1 MADTVEVSAFS
12 DAMVGL
18 IKQYTTEVEEGV
30 VAAVKDTADETQK
43 VLKSISPVGATK
55 RYSRGW
61 RVHKTGPGAVTVYN
75 SRYQL
80 THLLEKGHAKR
91 GGGRVAAIP
100 HIQPAQDFA
109 EKQLLK
115 RIGDAIQEAAK

>member
-1 MADTVEVSAFS
+1 MADTVDISAFG
-12 DAMVGL
+12 DAMVDL
-18 IKQYTTEVEEGV
+18 MKQYTTEVEEGV
-30 VAAVKDTADETQK
+30 IAAVKETADETKK
-43 VLKSISPVGATK
+43 VLSSISPVGATK

-61 RVHKTGPGAVTVYN
+61 RVHGRAGEATVYN
-75 SRYQL
+75 TRYQL

-115 RIGDAIQEAAK
+115 RIGDAIQGAAK